1 MSLSGR
7 EKLLARYPYR
17 MIVDMLFSYIMLA
30 VALQVLRRM
39 LKHEEAIIEV
49 VPVGGEI
56 AADTPNEERM
66 LKLHPSYEISS

>member
-1 MSLSGR
+1 
-7 EKLLARYPYR
+7 
-17 MIVDMLFSYIMLA
+17 MIV
-30 VALQVLRRM
+30 QVLRRM

-56 AADTPNEERM
+56 AADTPNEDRM